1 MARIDHGAAGWS
13 AERASALGWFSDSG
27 CFQILLQKLHVIF
40 RDVVR
45 NLVGVRALAESNQV
59 RDAVNEHGRLAASRA
74 GQQQKRPFGRQN
86 RLLLHIVERG
96 KAPCNYRPPRL

>member
-1 MARIDHGAAGWS
+1 M
-13 AERASALGWFSDSG
+13 ERGKGFRSRLVFGLGMV
-27 CFQILLQKLHVIF
+27 QILLQKLHVIF
-40 RDVVR
+40 RNVVR
-45 NLVGVRALAESNQV
+45 NFVGVRAFAESDEV

-74 GQQQKRPFGRQN
+74 GKQEKRPFGRED